1 LSKNRALKELYCW
14 NNKLTALNVSN
25 NTALIKLRCYNNQL
39 TSLDVSKN
47 TALETLDCAGNQIS
61 GDAMAN
67 LVNSLPSVTGDC
79 PFIVCDDNRTPDN
92 VITTVQ
98 VEIATDKGWM
108 VKKNDSG
115 YDEQDYVGL
124 GDVNGDKKI
133 DQTDLDTIVDIIMGR
148 VNLGYAGDLNNDGK
162 TDAADVVK
170 MVNVFRSLGKGI
182 W

>member
-1 LSKNRALKELYCW
+1 
-14 NNKLTALNVSN
+14 
-25 NTALIKLRCYNNQL
+25 
-39 TSLDVSKN
+39 
-47 TALETLDCAGNQIS
+47 
-61 GDAMAN
+61 MAN
-67 LVNSLPSVTGDC
+67 LVNSLPFVTGDC
-79 PFIVCDDNRTPDN
+79 SFIVCDDNRTPDN

-98 VEIATDKGWM
+98 VEIATDNGWK
-108 VKKNDSG
+108 VKKYNKRNF
-115 YDEQDYVGL
+115 QVDYVGL
-124 GDVNGDKKI
+124 GDVNGDNKI

>member
-1 LSKNRALKELYCW
+1 
-14 NNKLTALNVSN
+14 VSN
-25 NTALIKLRCYNNQL
+25 NTALTL
-39 TSLDVSKN
+39 
-47 TALETLDCAGNQIS
+47 LDCSGNQIS

-67 LVNSLPSVTGDC
+67 LVNSLPFVTGESV
-79 PFIVCDDNRTPDN
+79 FYVCNDNHRPDN

-98 VEIATDKGWM
+98 VKIATDKHWE
-108 VKKNDSG
+108 VKKYG
-115 YDEQDYVGL
+115 KYGEQDYVGL
-124 GDVNGDKKI
+124 GDVNGDNKI

>member
-1 LSKNRALKELYCW
+1 
-14 NNKLTALNVSN
+14 
-25 NTALIKLRCYNNQL
+25 
-39 TSLDVSKN
+39 
-47 TALETLDCAGNQIS
+47 
-61 GDAMAN
+61 MAN
-67 LVNSLPSVTGDC
+67 LVNSLPLVTGDC

-98 VEIATDKGWM
+98 VEIATDNGWK
-108 VKKNDSG
+108 VKKYNNKDF
-115 YDEQDYVGL
+115 QVDYVGL